1 MTTRFFFA
9 IALTAPLAVACT
21 TSTVADEFAA
31 DETGDIDD
39 SKADVSGG
47 TYTYFTAERDMR
59 RCASPMCGGWFV
71 NKVNA
76 SMTKCHDGRNAER
89 CYVAEADFAAT
100 GLGLAAID
108 RAMSAGANFSDQK
121 LLVRG
126 TIGRINTPAG
136 VFGKFRVTEAW
147 VGQGPN
153 VPDGPFAK
161 VEETGVRCITTPCP
175 FFREKKLNS
184 SATASLAE
192 IGWDASGATEEQIGA
207 AIEQL
212 FINDVIVAGDR
223 YTVTGPGG
231 EGKARYASQFYT
243 RVLDEKTCFVGGCS
257 GQVCSDR
264 EGVITTCEWRD
275 EYACYDTATCEVQG
289 DGTCGWTQTE
299 ELDSCLAAAN

>member
-1 MTTRFFFA
+1 MTTRFLFA
-9 IALTAPLAVACT
+9 IALAAPLAAACT
-21 TSTVADEFAA
+21 DATVADEFAA
-31 DETGDIDD
+31 DETADVDD

-47 TYTYFTAERDMR
+47 TYTYFTMERDMR
-59 RCASPMCGGWFV
+59 RCASPYCGGWFV
-71 NKVNA
+71 DKVNA
-76 SMTKCHDGRNAER
+76 SQTKCHDNRNAER
-89 CYVAEADFAAT
+89 CYVAEADFAPT
-100 GLGLAAID
+100 GLGAAALD
-108 RAMSAGANFSDQK
+108 RAMAAGSNWNGK

-126 TIGRINTPAG
+126 TMGRVNTPVG

-147 VGQGPN
+147 IGQGPN
-153 VPDGPFAK
+153 APDGPFAK

-175 FFREKKLNS
+175 FFREKKLNG

-192 IGWDASGATEEQIGA
+192 IGWDASGADEETIGK

-212 FINDVIVAGDR
+212 FLNDVIISGDR

-231 EGKARYASQFYT
+231 QGKARTATQFYT

-257 GQVCSDR
+257 GQICSDR
-264 EGVITTCEWRD
+264 EGVISTCEWRD

-299 ELDSCLAAAN
+299 ELNACLAGAAN